1 MRLNLGMRAKRILYP
16 ESAAVLAGA
25 GALFGAAAAGMAL
38 LGNPASTGLCASCF
52 LVNVA
57 GAVGLHARESQSYLR
72 PEILGIV
79 LGAFFAAGVS
89 KEFRVRGGGSPVRHF
104 LGGVFILL
112 GCEVFIG
119 CPIKALLRTA
129 GGGAA
134 GLAGLAGLTAGVLF
148 ATAYLRDGFSLPA
161 PRPLSEGAGLALPG
175 AAFLLLAL
183 SAGVGESFASAV
195 FPAGARHAPFAVSAV
210 AGLLF
215 GAVGQRTRFC
225 VTGSIRTAALARD
238 FREAGGTAAFLVAAI
253 AVNLAAGSFTP
264 TLALEPGAHTDL
276 PWAFLALGMVGFGAI
291 LVNGCPF
298 RQLVRASSGDLD
310 AAAAVA
316 GMLLA
321 AGLSVRWGIGSSPAG
336 VTPAGKIAVLL
347 GCAFFLALAAWK
359 RNKG

>member
-1 MRLNLGMRAKRILYP
+1 MNWRKILYP
-16 ESAAVLAGA
+16 DSPGILAGA
-25 GALFGAAAAGMAL
+25 GALLGAAAMGLAI
-38 LGNPASTGLCASCF
+38 LGNPVSTGFCASCF

-57 GAVGLHARESQSYLR
+57 GAIGLHARESQSYLR
-72 PEILGIV
+72 PEILGVV
-79 LGAFFAAGVS
+79 LGAFFAAYAAKEYRVS
-89 KEFRVRGGGSPVRHF
+89 GGGSPIRHF
-104 LGGVFILL
+104 LGGAFILL

-134 GLAGLAGLTAGVLF
+134 GLVGLSGMVAGILF
-148 ATAYLRDGFSLPA
+148 ATAYLREGFVLPTQRA
-161 PRPLSEGAGLALPG
+161 LPEGAGLVLPG

-183 SAGVGESFASAV
+183 SAGIGESFAGSG
-195 FPAGARHAPFAVSAV
+195 FLSGARHAPFVASAA

-225 VTGSIRTAALARD
+225 VTGSVRTAALAGD
-238 FREAGGTAAFLVAAI
+238 FREAAGTAAFLLAAL
-253 AVNLAAGSFTP
+253 AVNLSTGGFTP
-264 TLALEPGAHTDL
+264 SLSLEPGAHTDL
-276 PWAFLALGMVGFGAI
+276 FWAFLALGMVGFGAI

-336 VTPAGKIAVLL
+336 VTAAGKIAVLL
-347 GCAFFLALAAWK
+347 GSAFFLALAAWK
-359 RNKG
+359 RKGD

>member
-1 MRLNLGMRAKRILYP
+1 VRVKVGWKGLRYP
-16 ESAAVLAGA
+16 DSATVLASA
-25 GALFGAAAAGMAL
+25 GALLGALAVGL
-38 LGNPASTGLCASCF
+38 TVLGNPASTGLCASCF

-79 LGAFFAAGVS
+79 LGAFFAATAA
-89 KEFRVRGGGSPVRHF
+89 KEFRVRGGGSPARHF
-104 LGGVFILL
+104 LGGAFLLL

-134 GLAGLAGLTAGVLF
+134 GAVGLAGLVTGILF
-148 ATAYLRDGFSLPA
+148 ATTYLRDGFSLPEPKA
-161 PRPLSEGAGLALPG
+161 LPEGAGLVFPA

-183 SAGVGESFASAV
+183 ASGVAESFAASG
-195 FPAGARHAPFAVSAV
+195 FPAGARHAPFAASAA

-225 VTGSIRTAALARD
+225 VTGSVRTAALTRD
-238 FREAGGTAAFLVAAI
+238 FREAAGTAAFL
-253 AVNLAAGSFTP
+253 LAALLLNLFMGAFTP
-264 TLALEPGAHTDL
+264 TLSLEPGAHTDL
-276 PWAFLALGMVGFGAI
+276 PWAFLALAMVGFGAI

-310 AAAAVA
+310 ATAAVA

-336 VTPAGKIAVLL
+336 VTAAGKTAVLL
-347 GCAFFLALAAWK
+347 GCAFFLVLAAWK
-359 RNKG
+359 RKGV

>member
-1 MRLNLGMRAKRILYP
+1 MNPKRLLYP
-16 ESAAVLAGA
+16 DSAALLAAFGGLLGALAAVLAA
-25 GALFGAAAAGMAL
+25 
-38 LGNPASTGLCASCF
+38 LGNPASTGMCASCF

-57 GAVGLHARESQSYLR
+57 GALGLHARESQSYLR

-79 LGAFFAAGVS
+79 LGAFFAACAA

-104 LGGVFILL
+104 LGGAFLL
-112 GCEVFIG
+112 FGCEVFIG

-134 GLAGLAGLTAGVLF
+134 GAVGLAGLIAGVWF

-161 PRPLSEGAGLALPG
+161 PRPLPEGAGLVLPG

-183 SAGVGESFASAV
+183 GSGVAESFAGSG
-195 FPAGARHAPFAVSAV
+195 FPSGALHAPFAASA
-210 AGLLF
+210 ASGLVF

-225 VTGSIRTAALARD
+225 VTGSLRTAALARD
-238 FREAGGTAAFLVAAI
+238 FREAAGTVAFLLAAL
-253 AVNLAAGSFTP
+253 AVNLATGAFTP
-264 TLALEPGAHTDL
+264 TLSLEPGAHTDL
-276 PWAFLALGMVGFGAI
+276 LWAFLALGMVGFGAI

-298 RQLVRASSGDLD
+298 RQLVRAASGDLD

-321 AGLSVRWGIGSSPAG
+321 AGLSVRLGIGSSPAG
-336 VTPAGKIAVLL
+336 VAAAGKVAVLL
-347 GCAFFLALAAWK
+347 GSAWFLALAAWK
-359 RNKG
+359 RRGE

>member
-1 MRLNLGMRAKRILYP
+1 VRVNWKKVLFP
-16 ESAAVLAGA
+16 ESPVLLAAA
-25 GALFGAAAAGMAL
+25 GALLGALAVGLAV

-79 LGAFFAAGVS
+79 LGAFFAAQS
-89 KEFRVRGGGSPVRHF
+89 AKEFRVRGGGSPVRHF
-104 LGGVFILL
+104 VGGAFILL

-134 GLAGLAGLTAGVLF
+134 GSIGLAGLIAGVLF

-161 PRPLSEGAGLALPG
+161 PRALPEGAGLVLPA

-183 SAGVGESFASAV
+183 ASGVAESFAASG
-195 FPAGARHAPFAVSAV
+195 FPSGARHAPFAASAA

-225 VTGSIRTAALARD
+225 VTGSVRTAALARD
-238 FREAGGTAAFLVAAI
+238 FREAGGTGAFL
-253 AVNLAAGSFTP
+253 LAALLLNLLTGAFTP
-264 TLALEPGAHTDL
+264 TLSLEPGAHTDL
-276 PWAFLALGMVGFGAI
+276 LWAFLALAMVGFGAI
-291 LVNGCPF
+291 LVDGCPF

-336 VTPAGKIAVLL
+336 VTAAGKVAVLL
-347 GCAFFLALAAWK
+347 GVAFFLALAALK
-359 RNKG
+359 RKGE

>member
-1 MRLNLGMRAKRILYP
+1 MRLNPKRFLYP
-16 ESAAVLAGA
+16 ESAAVLAAA
-25 GALFGAAAAGMAL
+25 GAFLGALAVGL
-38 LGNPASTGLCASCF
+38 TILGNPVSTGLCASCF

-57 GAVGLHARESQSYLR
+57 GALGLHARESQSYLR

-79 LGAFFAAGVS
+79 LGAFFAAS
-89 KEFRVRGGGSPVRHF
+89 AAKEFRVRGGGSPVRHF
-104 LGGVFILL
+104 FGGAFILL

-134 GLAGLAGLTAGVLF
+134 GLVGLAGLIAGVLF
-148 ATAYLRDGFSLPA
+148 ATAYLREGFSLPA
-161 PRPLSEGAGLALPG
+161 PRALPEGAGLVLPG

-183 SAGVGESFASAV
+183 SAGIGESFAGSG
-195 FPAGARHAPFAVSAV
+195 FPSGARHAPFAASAA

-225 VTGSIRTAALARD
+225 VTGSVRTAALAHD
-238 FREAGGTAAFLVAAI
+238 FREASGTVAFLLAAL
-253 AVNLAAGSFTP
+253 AVNLFTGGFGP
-264 TLALEPGAHTDL
+264 TLSLEPGAHTDL
-276 PWAFLALGMVGFGAI
+276 LWAFLALAMVGFGAI

-298 RQLVRASSGDLD
+298 RQLVRASSGDID
-310 AAAAVA
+310 AVAAVA

-336 VTPAGKIAVLL
+336 VTAAGKIAVLI
-347 GCAFFLALAAWK
+347 GCVFFLALAAWK
-359 RNKG
+359 RTGD

>member
-1 MRLNLGMRAKRILYP
+1 MRLSPKRFLYP
-16 ESAAVLAGA
+16 ESAAVLGTAGA
-25 GALFGAAAAGMAL
+25 VLGAAAMGLAA
-38 LGNPASTGLCASCF
+38 LGNPSSTGLCASCF

-57 GAVGLHARESQSYLR
+57 GALGLHAREPQSYLR

-79 LGAFFAAGVS
+79 LGAFFAAS
-89 KEFRVRGGGSPVRHF
+89 AAKEFRVRGGGSPVRHF
-104 LGGVFILL
+104 LGGAFILL

-134 GLAGLAGLTAGVLF
+134 GLAGLGGLIAGVLF
-148 ATAYLRDGFSLPA
+148 ATAYLRDRFSLPA
-161 PRPLSEGAGLALPG
+161 PRPLPEGAGLVLPG

-183 SAGVGESFASAV
+183 SAGIGESFAGSG
-195 FPAGARHAPFAVSAV
+195 FPSGARHAPFAASAA

-225 VTGSIRTAALARD
+225 VTGGVRDAALARD
-238 FREAGGTAAFLVAAI
+238 FREAAGIGAFLLAAL
-253 AVNLAAGSFTP
+253 AVNLFTGAFTP
-264 TLALEPGAHTDL
+264 TLSLEPGAHTDL

-291 LVNGCPF
+291 LVDGCPF

-310 AAAAVA
+310 AGAAVA

-336 VTPAGKIAVLL
+336 VTAPGKIAVLL
-347 GCAFFLALAAWK
+347 GFAFFLALAAWK
-359 RNKG
+359 REGD

>member
-1 MRLNLGMRAKRILYP
+1 MRLSPKRFLYP

-25 GALFGAAAAGMAL
+25 GALLGAAAVAL
-38 LGNPASTGLCASCF
+38 AVLGNPASTGLCASCF

-57 GAVGLHARESQSYLR
+57 GALGLHARESQSYLR

-79 LGAFFAAGVS
+79 LGAFFAAGAA

-104 LGGVFILL
+104 LGGAFILL

-134 GLAGLAGLTAGVLF
+134 GFVGLAGLVAGVLF
-148 ATAYLRDGFSLPA
+148 ATAYLREGFSLPV
-161 PRPLSEGAGLALPG
+161 PRALPEGAGLVLPA

-183 SAGVGESFASAV
+183 SAGIGESFAGSG
-195 FPAGARHAPFAVSAV
+195 FPSGARHAPFAASAAV
-210 AGLLF
+210 GLLF

-225 VTGSIRTAALARD
+225 VTGSVRTAALARNVRD
-238 FREAGGTAAFLVAAI
+238 VAGTAAFLLAAV
-253 AVNLAAGSFTP
+253 AVNLSMGTFMP
-264 TLALEPGAHTDL
+264 TLSLEPGVHTDL

-291 LVNGCPF
+291 LVDGCPF

-316 GMLLA
+316 GMLIA
-321 AGLSVRWGIGSSPAG
+321 AALSVRWGIGSSPAG
-336 VTPAGKIAVLL
+336 VTDAGRIAVLL
-347 GCAFFLALAAWK
+347 GCAFFLVLAAWK
-359 RNKG
+359 QKEG

>member
-1 MRLNLGMRAKRILYP
+1 MRLNWRKALYP
-16 ESAAVLAGA
+16 ESAALLAAA
-25 GALFGAAAAGMAL
+25 GALLGALAVGL
-38 LGNPASTGLCASCF
+38 TVLGNPASTGLCASCF

-79 LGAFFAAGVS
+79 LGAFFAATAA
-89 KEFRVRGGGSPVRHF
+89 KEFRARGGGSPIRHF
-104 LGGVFILL
+104 LGGAFILF

-129 GGGAA
+129 GGGAVGLV
-134 GLAGLAGLTAGVLF
+134 GLAGLIAGVLF

-161 PRPLSEGAGLALPG
+161 PRMLHEGAGLVLPA

-183 SAGVGESFASAV
+183 ASGVAESFAASV
-195 FPAGARHAPFAVSAV
+195 FPAGARHAPFAASAA

-225 VTGSIRTAALARD
+225 VTGGVRTAALTRD
-238 FREAGGTAAFLVAAI
+238 FREAAGPVAFL
-253 AVNLAAGSFTP
+253 LAALLLNLFTGAFSP
-264 TLALEPGAHTDL
+264 TLSLEPGAHTDL
-276 PWAFLALGMVGFGAI
+276 PWAFLALAMVGFGAI

-310 AAAAVA
+310 AVAAVA
-316 GMLLA
+316 GMVLA
-321 AGLSVRWGIGSSPAG
+321 AALSVRWGIGSSPAG
-336 VTPAGKIAVLL
+336 VTAAGKIAVLL
-347 GCAFFLALAAWK
+347 GGVFFLVLAAWK
-359 RNKG
+359 RKGE